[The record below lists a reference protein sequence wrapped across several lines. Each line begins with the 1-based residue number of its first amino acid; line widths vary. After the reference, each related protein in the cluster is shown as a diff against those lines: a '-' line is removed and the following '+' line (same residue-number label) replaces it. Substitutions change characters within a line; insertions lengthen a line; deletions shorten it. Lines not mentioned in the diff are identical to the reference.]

1 MNIAIVGPE
10 KYKFQDLVCVE
21 LALSLR
27 NSGLSAMVPEPQ
39 GGEDTEFTWDD
50 VDGIALLEVQVKGT
64 QKDFTAADLA
74 DYLTHYPSHS
84 ATGSLLER
92 LVGDPTRG
100 ALFVTSGR
108 LTDPLTEF
116 ALARGITAIPASH
129 SVSRDTLQQ
138 FVAELTTIAGGAP
151 ASKLDATRRGDID
164 RLAKLPPMKLRSAL
178 SSTGYLGMCKS
189 PGKVKPVLT

>member
-21 LALSLR
+21 LALALR
-27 NSGLSAMVPEPQ
+27 ETGLSSMVPEPQ
-39 GGEDTEFTWDD
+39 GGEDTEFTWED

-64 QKDFTAADLA
+64 QNDFTVAALTE
-74 DYLTHYPSHS
+74 YLTHYPSRK

-108 LTDPLTEF
+108 LTDPLTDF
-116 ALARGITAIPASH
+116 GVARGNDGNPRKPFRRSRHAQAI
-129 SVSRDTLQQ
+129 
-138 FVAELTTIAGGAP
+138 
-151 ASKLDATRRGDID
+151 
-164 RLAKLPPMKLRSAL
+164 
-178 SSTGYLGMCKS
+178 CC
-189 PGKVKPVLT
+189 